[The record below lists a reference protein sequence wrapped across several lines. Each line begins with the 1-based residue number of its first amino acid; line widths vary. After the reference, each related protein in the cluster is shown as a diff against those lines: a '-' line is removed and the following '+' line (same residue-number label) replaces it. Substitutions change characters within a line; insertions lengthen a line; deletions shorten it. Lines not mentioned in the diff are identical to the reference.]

1 MNCLKWYF
9 KHGVQHVCFQK
20 ANIKSYSL
28 TIFCSRSQSKSVP
41 FCFVRL
47 RYYLFLV
54 RVHILHLPGLWNVQN
69 QLSITISKILRMK
82 FHFSRS
88 SILRQIDFKFVYI
101 WRNGRQKQLVNVVW
115 LQMLFIWLLKRK
127 MMFQEFIRDHMAKQC
142 YWSMERDI
150 LITRFN
156 SEGCSLAPSDN
167 DLRKLWLV

>member
-1 MNCLKWYF
+1 MNGLKWYF

-54 RVHILHLPGLWNVQN
+54 MVHILHLPGLWNVQN
-69 QLSITISKILRMK
+69 QLSITISKEWNSI
-82 FHFSRS
+82 FSRS
-88 SILRQIDFKFVYI
+88 FILREIDFKFVCI
-101 WRNGRQKQLVNVVW
+101 WKNGRQKQLVNVVW

-142 YWSMERDI
+142 YWSMEKDI

-156 SEGCSLAPSDN
+156 SNGCSLATSEN
-167 DLRKLWLV
+167 DLLNLWLV